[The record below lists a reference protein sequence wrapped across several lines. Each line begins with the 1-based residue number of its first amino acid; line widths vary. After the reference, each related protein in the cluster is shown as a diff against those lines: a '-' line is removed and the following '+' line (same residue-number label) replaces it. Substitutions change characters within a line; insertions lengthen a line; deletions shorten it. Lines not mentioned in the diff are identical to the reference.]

1 MIDLQLFA
9 DEVTPAS
16 TPAPT
21 VPTIAPT
28 TVQQTSSGTI
38 VSTEIGTETT
48 GDMGSTVQA
57 PIEGAVI
64 VPAGTPNS
72 VSFKG
77 TDGKEYGLVMEGSE
91 AAKQYQAQQVK
102 PTTTPAPQTGQQQTE
117 PPAQQQQ
124 QQQQGEQQ
132 KPADYVAQSQQLQ
145 QSVQQDLQTKGVNF
159 DDLAK
164 EYTDNGEL
172 SEASLKSL
180 HDAGYPQPMID
191 AYINSMNA
199 TADKF
204 VQDVYTA
211 VGGEDAWNSVI
222 EFAKTQDK
230 AVIDGFNAVIN
241 TGNIE
246 AIKATFAGVQAQMA
260 NVRGTA
266 NPSILGGNTMSAN
279 SITPF
284 SSMDE
289 MADAMANPK
298 YQHDTA
304 YTNEVLARV
313 RVSKL

>member
-9 DEVTPAS
+9 DEGASDPTPA
-16 TPAPT
+16 PAPT

-28 TVQQTSSGTI
+28 TVQQTSGGTI

-48 GDMGSTVQA
+48 GDMGSTAQA
-57 PIEGAVI
+57 PIEGAVV

-77 TDGKEYGLVMEGSE
+77 ADGKEYGMVMEGSE
-91 AAKQYQAQQVK
+91 AAKQYQAQQAK
-102 PTTTPAPQTGQQQTE
+102 HTTTQQPQTE
-117 PPAQQQQ
+117 PPA

-145 QSVQQDLQTKGVNF
+145 QSVQQDLQTKGVDF
-159 DDLAK
+159 DSLAK

-279 SITPF
+279 SVTPF

-304 YTNEVLARV
+304 YTNEVMARV

>member
-9 DEVTPAS
+9 DEG

-57 PIEGAVI
+57 PIDGAVV

-77 TDGKEYGLVMEGSE
+77 ADGKEYGMVMEGSAE
-91 AAKQYQAQQVK
+91 AKQYQLSQ
-102 PTTTPAPQTGQQQTE
+102 PQTTQQPQTQQQQTE
-117 PPAQQQQ
+117 PPA

-145 QSVQQDLQTKGVNF
+145 QSVQQDLQTKGVDF
-159 DDLAK
+159 DNLAK

-230 AVIDGFNAVIN
+230 EVIDGFNAVIN

-279 SITPF
+279 SVSPF

-304 YTNEVLARV
+304 YTNEVMARV